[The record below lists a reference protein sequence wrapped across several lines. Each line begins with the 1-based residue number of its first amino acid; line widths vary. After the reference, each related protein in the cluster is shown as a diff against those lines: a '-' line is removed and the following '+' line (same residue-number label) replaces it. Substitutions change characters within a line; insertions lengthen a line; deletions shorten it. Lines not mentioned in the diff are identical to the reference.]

1 MTTFDWNGNSS
12 ITVVPARCF
21 ENCSSLTAMNM
32 PETVKEICSYG
43 FSNCASLTE
52 INIPSSV
59 KTIANHAFAWCT
71 SLEIIRMGNSF
82 EYFNNTGD
90 NSFTYSAGKV
100 KEIYIP
106 KSFYATAP
114 DASLKYKVSYV
125 FHGVTSDCKFFYCG
139 TVEEFATAK
148 ANFLTQVSATSN
160 NNKFTNAKVITY
172 ADYLANTEAY
182 ATGNYVIC
190 EYNACD
196 AFYEGIHE
204 EDNNPCVIN
213 CNRCEAKGV
222 AEKDPVHNIVTSL
235 TYVSFIEKGIKVVGC
250 TNESCAYGSTEEKDA
265 LFTYSGEST
274 PEFAERDAIAIGFN
288 VNIAAIIEYEAI
300 TGSSVSYGVFAVSKD
315 RIGNNPIFDANGK
328 AADGVISACVESRNS
343 VSFTLKIIG
352 FSNTQYH
359 DSRFAMGAY
368 VAVNNGESTEY
379 SYLQGGEPAEGESYY
394 FISYNDIVNAQ

>member
-1 MTTFDWNGNSS
+1 LTTVYYGESFVNIFKNNAALAGCN
-12 ITVVPARCF
+12 IKTLYVPAGSF
-21 ENCSSLTAMNM
+21 DENGD
-32 PETVKEICSYG
+32 I
-43 FSNCASLTE
+43 
-52 INIPSSV
+52 SV
-59 KTIANHAFAWCT
+59 NHK
-71 SLEIIRMGNSF
+71 
-82 EYFNNTGD
+82 YFGWND
-90 NSFTYSAGKV
+90 RDS
-100 KEIYIP
+100 
-106 KSFYATAP
+106 
-114 DASLKYKVSYV
+114 
-125 FHGVTSDCKFFYCG
+125 
-139 TVEEFATAK
+139 
-148 ANFLTQVSATSN
+148 
-160 NNKFTNAKVITY
+160 KFTKGGVIYYTGTKSQAEKIINTERALYQANYNNA
-172 ADYLANTEAY
+172 ADYNTAVWW
-182 ATGNYVIC
+182 VINLVNTD
-190 EYNACD
+190 EYNALTDEEKANNCYMVYDYNKCD
-196 AFYEGIHE
+196 AFYSGKHY

-300 TGSSVSYGVFAVSKD
+300 TGNSVSYGVFAVSKD

-328 AADGVISACVESRNS
+328 AADGVISACVGSRNS

-368 VAVNNGESTEY
+368 VADNNGESTEY